1 MTVACQVRKYYFYVR
16 FVNNCTI
23 FVIILEN
30 LRISVKKKKFEKL
43 KFVQHYRSLFNYQN
57 GQNDQL
63 TIFCQIL
70 YLVLNSIFL
79 KTCTILRKIY
89 KQFYI
94 LLVDSSSV
102 KKKSKFV

>member
-43 KFVQHYRSLFNYQN
+43 KFVQHYRRLFNYQN

-63 TIFCQIL
+63 IIFCQIL
-70 YLVLNSIFL
+70 YVDVKQYIFKDLYNS
-79 KTCTILRKIY
+79 
-89 KQFYI
+89 
-94 LLVDSSSV
+94 S
-102 KKKSKFV
+102 

>member
-63 TIFCQIL
+63 IIFCQIL
-70 YLVLNSIFL
+70 YVDVKQYIFKDLYNS
-79 KTCTILRKIY
+79 
-89 KQFYI
+89 
-94 LLVDSSSV
+94 S
-102 KKKSKFV
+102 